1 MDPGLRRDDGK
12 NSVRGRWKLRLSPR
26 HARQEVDLAAFGD
39 RAEPVVAVDLAVDRH
54 RHAAVDQ
61 RLQLGMVLAEAGQQL
76 VDVGRL
82 DRNAGP
88 AAGGRL
94 ERPRQ
99 LDLDH
104 RRSPAAYFASIA
116 ASRRGGDIGICI
128 SRMPAALETALATA
142 ASGGTIEVAPTPR
155 TP

>member
-1 MDPGLRRDDGK
+1 MDPGPRRDDEE
-12 NSVRGRWKLRLSPR
+12 SVPIAGVGTASLSPR
-26 HARQEVDLAAFGD
+26 HARQQEDLAAFGD

-54 RHAAVDQ
+54 CHAAVDQ

-104 RRSPAAYFASIA
+104 RDAPAAYVASIA
-116 ASRRGGDIGICI
+116 ASRRGGDIGICV
-128 SRMPAALETALATA
+128 SRTPAALETALATA
-142 ASGGTIEVAPTPR
+142 ASGGTIEVS
-155 TP
+155 